1 MSLNITDIV
10 YIAKIYFY
18 ICIRQPVDMIVA
30 DIHFPI
36 SSVALNS
43 FYISLCSDEPMWAF
57 S

>member
-18 ICIRQPVDMIVA
+18 MCTRQPVDMIVS

-36 SSVALNS
+36 SSVAHNS
-43 FYISLCSDEPMWAF
+43 FYISLYSDELMAF